1 MPHRNREP
9 DPGNTRPTPPPTRP
23 LPLDDPDPARGHGG
37 SVPSEAGRVPPAAGE
52 PSAPGRVSRFARV
65 FGVLGGSRSSTQR
78 SGGHG
83 AAQTGGD
90 GRSGADS
97 GAPEWQPGQ
106 RRDARGAWATNSADR
121 AGYRR
126 GTESEPQAGENEY
139 FVAGTTS
146 RTPAAPG
153 AGSVPGPLDAPGRD
167 RWTPPAPGSGSEPGP
182 LDGPGRDRWIPGD
195 AGTAGPADPGYRPGD
210 KGPGGPRRPAAEPGR
225 RFDFDESTR
234 RFDAT
239 GQPGADAIPPT
250 SVSRG
255 RYGAEKGR
263 TAGATPGGDRLPQG
277 STVDPAS
284 GTGYGPGQ
292 PVPGEPHEPGPDH
305 PGTGEPTKEYRS
317 AGFDAED
324 SDGRRLPRKLT
335 VTRVA
340 AMRGRELTGK
350 GIATFR
356 RAAEAD
362 GADKSGLTALTYATM
377 ANFALDAAIAVAL
390 ANTLFFAS
398 ATAESKSKVAL
409 YLLIT
414 IAPFAL
420 IAPLIG
426 PALDR
431 LQTGRRLALAASFAA
446 RAVVAVVLIFS
457 FDSWVL
463 YPLALCMMVLSK
475 SFAVLKSAV
484 TPRVLPPDID
494 LVRTNSRL
502 TVFGLV
508 GGTLG
513 AGGIAGAVAAL
524 TGSTGALILAT
535 GIAVGGAYLSWKIPR
550 WVEITE
556 GEVPATLSYHGDDP
570 QTEVLQPGRESAV
583 PPRKRRQP
591 LGRAVVTGLWGN
603 GSIRILTGFLTFY
616 VAFVAKATEHRPVQQ
631 AAMLGLVGAAAAV
644 GNFAG
649 NATGARLRLGRPSLI
664 VVNCTLACTAVAAA
678 ALILDNLF
686 GAALAALVAAGAS
699 ALAKVSLDASIQDDL
714 PPESI
719 ASGFGRSETVLQ
731 LSWVVGG
738 AGGVLLPTDYW
749 KGFAVVSAVLA
760 AGLVQTVLS
769 SRGHSLLPGFG
780 GRRPLH
786 AEQEI
791 PHHDHPRG
799 ETAR

>member
-9 DPGNTRPTPPPTRP
+9 DANRPTPPPTRP
-23 LPLDDPDPARGHGG
+23 YHSDDPQAGPEPRGPVSRGDD
-37 SVPSEAGRVPPAAGE
+37 RVPPAGGRRSPEQGSSRFTRVFGSRGRARTPEPAPPAGRGA
-52 PSAPGRVSRFARV
+52 PSAPERPAEPFTESAPITASYRIDDKN
-65 FGVLGGSRSSTQR
+65 
-78 SGGHG
+78 G
-83 AAQTGGD
+83 AEPRPT
-90 GRSGADS
+90 
-97 GAPEWQPGQ
+97 E
-106 RRDARGAWATNSADR
+106 RDAFRPPLDPRRHEKRAPDHGPATPGGRYDR
-121 AGYRR
+121 AAGPVP
-126 GTESEPQAGENEY
+126 TE
-139 FVAGTTS
+139 
-146 RTPAAPG
+146 
-153 AGSVPGPLDAPGRD
+153 
-167 RWTPPAPGSGSEPGP
+167 PAP
-182 LDGPGRDRWIPGD
+182 
-195 AGTAGPADPGYRPGD
+195 TAEY
-210 KGPGGPRRPAAEPGR
+210 PAAEPGPEADDDR
-225 RFDFDESTR
+225 R
-234 RFDAT
+234 
-239 GQPGADAIPPT
+239 G
-250 SVSRG
+250 
-255 RYGAEKGR
+255 
-263 TAGATPGGDRLPQG
+263 
-277 STVDPAS
+277 
-284 GTGYGPGQ
+284 
-292 PVPGEPHEPGPDH
+292 
-305 PGTGEPTKEYRS
+305 
-317 AGFDAED
+317 
-324 SDGRRLPRKLT
+324 PRKLT

-340 AMRGRELTGK
+340 AMRGRELTGR

-414 IAPFAL
+414 IAPFAI

-431 LQTGRRLALAASFAA
+431 LQRGRRLALASSFAA

-457 FDSWVL
+457 MGSWVL

-513 AGGIAGAVAAL
+513 AGGLAGVAAAIA
-524 TGSTGALILAT
+524 GSTGALIFAT

-556 GEVPATLSYHGDDP
+556 GEVPTTLGYHRHRPEDETPEDEDAAIP
-570 QTEVLQPGRESAV
+570 A
-583 PPRKRRQP
+583 RKRRQP

-603 GSIRILTGFLTFY
+603 GSIRVLTGFLTFY

-631 AAMLGLVGAAAAV
+631 AAMLGLVGAAAAI

-664 VVNCTLACTAVAAA
+664 VVNCTMGCTVVAVA
-678 ALILDNLF
+678 ALILDNLL

-699 ALAKVSLDASIQDDL
+699 ALAKVSLDAAIQDDL

-731 LSWVVGG
+731 LSWVIGG

-760 AGLVQTVLS
+760 AGLVQTVVS
-769 SRGHSLLPGFG
+769 YRGHSLLPGLG
-780 GRRPLH
+780 GHRPLH
-786 AEQEI
+786 AGQEI
-791 PHHDHPRG
+791 PHHDHPPQG
-799 ETAR
+799 DAAR